1 MNQAFI
7 KDALRRIEDKLD
19 KVLEEK
25 NSKPASGVPSVGA
38 GVSGTPA
45 TSVEPKVVSKVNTG
59 QGGRG

>member
-25 NSKPASGVPSVGA
+25 TPKVAKEGAVGSTA
-38 GVSGTPA
+38 PTPA
-45 TSVEPKVVSKVNTG
+45 IGVTEPKVVSKVNTG